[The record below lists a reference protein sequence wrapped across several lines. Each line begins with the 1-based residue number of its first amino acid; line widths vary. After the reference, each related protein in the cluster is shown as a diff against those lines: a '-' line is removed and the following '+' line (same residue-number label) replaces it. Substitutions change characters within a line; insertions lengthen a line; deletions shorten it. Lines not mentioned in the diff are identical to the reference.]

1 MKSESV
7 NPRPLLIIHCPFYKH
22 KQFWQHVA
30 MVCLCQHGLFSTILC
45 KWQHCR
51 RRGRSASWCPA
62 RRLRP
67 TCSGSDARRSAGSW
81 MDHAWFMDGTRR
93 GKATMQIGLYQISCR
108 MELWKNPNARHCLFS
123 LEQCSRLRS
132 YWEYTQEGRRSR
144 TPVGERKE
152 KVTSRG
158 PSRGGR
164 GRERP
169 APATGWRGLGG
180 GVGGLRRRGGA
191 AAAVPVRTPLE
202 LGHLSL
208 ELGLALLQRPYL
220 LQQVTLVL
228 RVHRRRPANVRRRR
242 SIDHSRTVMDGSE
255 KWHAADIAQQRQ
267 DRSYSN

>member
-1 MKSESV
+1 MQDG
-7 NPRPLLIIHCPFYKH
+7 RIPL
-22 KQFWQHVA
+22 HVI
-30 MVCLCQHGLFSTILC
+30 VCLVWNWSNAAGWEVTE
-45 KWQHCR
+45 
-51 RRGRSASWCPA
+51 SAH
-62 RRLRP
+62 R
-67 TCSGSDARRSAGSW
+67 
-81 MDHAWFMDGTRR
+81 
-93 GKATMQIGLYQISCR
+93 
-108 MELWKNPNARHCLFS
+108 N
-123 LEQCSRLRS
+123 
-132 YWEYTQEGRRSR
+132 EGRSR